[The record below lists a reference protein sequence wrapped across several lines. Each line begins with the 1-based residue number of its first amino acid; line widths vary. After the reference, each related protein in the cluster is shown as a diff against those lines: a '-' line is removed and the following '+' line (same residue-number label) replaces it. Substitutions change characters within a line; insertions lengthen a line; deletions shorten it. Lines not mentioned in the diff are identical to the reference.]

1 MNTES
6 DIAAMR
12 YWTWTGKVS
21 PSRSKKTLFV
31 PSEAVRKMAID
42 VNTLLHITIR
52 KEMAAEDDEV
62 WTWTSGLLT
71 RGSNF
76 VLEIPPE
83 AVAAMTIVNDDFLHT
98 EIKIRF

>member
-1 MNTES
+1 MNTENNN
-6 DIAAMR
+6 ATMR

-42 VNTLLHITIR
+42 VNTLLHVTVR
-52 KEMAAEDDEV
+52 KETVNEDDEV

-76 VLEIPPE
+76 VLEIPSE
-83 AVAAMTIVNDDFLHT
+83 AVAAMKIVDEDFLHT

>member
-1 MNTES
+1 
-6 DIAAMR
+6 MR

-21 PSRSKKTLFV
+21 PSRSKKTLFI
-31 PSEAVRKMAID
+31 PGEAVRKMAID
-42 VNTLLHITIR
+42 VDTLLHITIR

-76 VLEIPPE
+76 VIEIPQE
-83 AVAAMTIVNDDFLHT
+83 AIAKMKITNEDFLHI
-98 EIKIRF
+98 EIKNR

>member
-1 MNTES
+1 MNNNH
-6 DIAAMR
+6 DAAEMR

-21 PSRSKKTLFV
+21 PSRSKKTLFI
-31 PSEAVRKMAID
+31 PGEAVRKMAID
-42 VNTLLHITIR
+42 TNTLLHITIR
-52 KEMAAEDDEV
+52 KEVAAEDDEV

-83 AVAAMTIVNDDFLHT
+83 AVERMKITDDDFIHS
-98 EIKIRF
+98 EIRRR